1 MALSLEKAD
10 NLTYQ
15 RYGRSTGQ
23 VPPTQL
29 MRPWMDG
36 LMGVFAIRKSDRNLV
51 HEISRSCPVDDDRV
65 AIAASRHEVVQG
77 QALS

>member
-15 RYGRSTGQ
+15 RYGRSIGQ

-51 HEISRSCPVDDDRV
+51 HEISRSCPVD
-65 AIAASRHEVVQG
+65 ATG
-77 QALS
+77 QPSPPLGMKSFKARL